1 MDTHVKVIGW
11 LWIAIGVAS
20 ILMVV
25 IGLIV
30 INWPGNV
37 PSPRDSLIATSGVLC
52 FFLPGIIVE
61 FVAGSYLLEFK
72 AWARIL
78 AIILGIIN
86 LLFFPIGTALGIYTL
101 VIMFNEETKALF
113 RGEGTPAEV
122 EKVS

>member
-11 LWIAIGVAS
+11 LWIAIGVVS

-113 RGEGTPAEV
+113 RGEGTPVEV
-122 EKVS
+122 EEVS

>member
-113 RGEGTPAEV
+113 RGEGTPTEV
-122 EKVS
+122 EEVS

>member
-122 EKVS
+122 EKIS